1 MKMTMTHRQLK
12 RLCQKILVNEID
24 HKVYE
29 ITDRILGRETLEDY
43 SDDELDLAVMWR
55 ARQIDEARNSFKV
68 VS

>member
-1 MKMTMTHRQLK
+1 MIVVDEVDRKVHELTD
-12 RLCQKILVNEID
+12 KIL
-24 HKVYE
+24 
-29 ITDRILGRETLEDY
+29 GPETLDDY

>member
-1 MKMTMTHRQLK
+1 MKMTMTHRQLR
-12 RLCQKILVNEID
+12 RLCQMIVVDEVDRKVHELTDKIL
-24 HKVYE
+24 
-29 ITDRILGRETLEDY
+29 GPETLDDY